1 MNERAWEHNLQHWA
15 ESYVQHKR
23 DRTRMAVGELR
34 LASIEAICNTNERAV
49 AQIAES
55 REHEQVVAHEFHV
68 ARQGERQ
75 GEVLRHA
82 ELGMRQLDDQRR
94 QLQAVD
100 NVRGQEHNFVTAEIR
115 HELTRAQEQLGQ
127 QQAIAERAR
136 FASGCAQH

>member
-1 MNERAWEHNLQHWA
+1 
-15 ESYVQHKR
+15 
-23 DRTRMAVGELR
+23 MA
-34 LASIEAICNTNERAV
+34 
-49 AQIAES
+49 
-55 REHEQVVAHEFHV
+55 REFRI
-68 ARQGERQ
+68 ARQGELR
-75 GEVLRHA
+75 GEVLLHQA
-82 ELGMRQLDDQRR
+82 ELVMRQLDDQRR